1 MDRAIEKELSARA
14 VVLGRT
20 GDPAGLPELI
30 GLLGKPSG
38 QVRRLAAS
46 AIGKLA
52 GLADARDA
60 VPALLGRLTDAHP
73 QVRQYAIKALSAYG
87 THASVAL
94 GDLEDMA
101 RNPIEKDY
109 NRRDATNA
117 MAIIR
122 EATRIAEEQA
132 VHLCQRCGATVAT
145 DEFARSQR
153 AFQRVY
159 CDNCFDEKFI
169 ERRNF
174 DMKVELNKTIR
185 TRDGTLVQSKGE
197 RRIAEWLSARNI
209 AYRYDER
216 FRIIDGY
223 AIRPDFYL
231 PEYDVY
237 IEYWGMDTADYKIG
251 MLKKQKLYQE
261 TGKRLVSVHFKDYEH
276 IEAVLGRKLQQLGW
290 VEGSG
295 PPDSTSLR
303 YEKQG

>member
-1 MDRAIEKELSARA
+1 MDRAIEKTLSARA
-14 VVLGRT
+14 VELGRV
-20 GDPAGLPELI
+20 GEPAGLPELLE
-30 GLLGKPSG
+30 LLGKPSG
-38 QVRRLAAS
+38 QVRRLAVS

-52 GLADARDA
+52 GLVDARDA
-60 VPALLGRLTDAHP
+60 VPALQARLLDPHP

-87 THASVAL
+87 ADASSAL
-94 GDLEDMA
+94 SDLEDISKT
-101 RNPIEKDY
+101 PIEKEY
-109 NRRDATNA
+109 NRHDAIKA
-117 MAIIR
+117 IGIIR
-122 EATRIAEEQA
+122 EAMRIAEEQA
-132 VHLCQRCGATVAT
+132 VHLCQRCGTQVAT
-145 DEFARSQR
+145 DEFARSQK

-185 TRDGTLVQSKGE
+185 TKDGTLVQSRGE
-197 RRIAEWLSARNI
+197 RRIAEWLAAQGI

-251 MLKKQKLYQE
+251 MLKKQKLYQA
-261 TGKRLVSVHFKDYEH
+261 TGKKLVSIYFQEFNR
-276 IEAVLGRKLQQLGW
+276 IETVLAEKLRACCAWG
-290 VEGSG
+290 GSARG
-295 PPDSTSLR
+295 
-303 YEKQG
+303 

>member
-1 MDRAIEKELSARA
+1 MDRAIEKTLSARA
-14 VVLGRT
+14 VELGRA
-20 GDPAGLPELI
+20 GDPAGMPELLE
-30 GLLGKPSG
+30 LLAKPSG
-38 QVRRLAAS
+38 QVRRLAVS

-60 VPALLGRLTDAHP
+60 VPALQARLLDAHP

-87 THASVAL
+87 VAASTAL
-94 GDLEDMA
+94 SDLEDMA
-101 RNPIEKDY
+101 KNPIEKEY
-109 NRRDATNA
+109 NRNDAA
-117 MAIIR
+117 KAIEIIR
-122 EATRIAEEQA
+122 EAMRIAEKQA
-132 VHLCQRCGATVAT
+132 VHLCQRCGAQVAT
-145 DEFARSQR
+145 DEFARSQK

-185 TRDGTLVQSKGE
+185 AKDGTLVQSKGE
-197 RRIAEWLSARNI
+197 RRIAEWLSANGI

-231 PEYDVY
+231 PEFDVY

-261 TGKRLVSVHFKDYEH
+261 TGKRLVSVFFQDFGR
-276 IEAVLGRKLQQLGW
+276 IEEELAGKLAALRGAGL
-290 VEGSG
+290 VEGG
-295 PPDSTSLR
+295 
-303 YEKQG
+303 

>member
-1 MDRAIEKELSARA
+1 MDCVIEKTLSARA
-14 VVLGRT
+14 VALGRA
-20 GDPAGLPELI
+20 GESSGLPELVD
-30 GLLGKPSG
+30 LLGKPSDE
-38 QVRRLAAS
+38 VRRLAVS

-52 GLADARDA
+52 GLADPKDA
-60 VPALLGRLTDAHP
+60 VPALQACLLDPHP

-87 THASVAL
+87 TSASSAL
-94 GDLEDMA
+94 SDLEDMA
-101 RNPIEKDY
+101 RNLIEKEY
-109 NRRDATNA
+109 NRNDALKA
-117 MAIIR
+117 IGIIR
-122 EATRIAEEQA
+122 EAMRITEEHA
-132 VHLCQRCGATVAT
+132 VHFCQRCGAHVAT
-145 DEFARSQR
+145 DEYARSQR
-153 AFQRVY
+153 VFLRVY

-185 TRDGTLVQSKGE
+185 AKDGTLVQSKGE
-197 RRIAEWLSARNI
+197 RRIAEWLAGHGV

-261 TGKRLVSVHFKDYEH
+261 TGKKLVSVHFHEKDRL
-276 IEAVLGRKLQQLGW
+276 EAILAEKLAHFAGP
-290 VEGSG
+290 EAISG
-295 PPDSTSLR
+295 DSLR
-303 YEKQG
+303 FAL

>member
-1 MDRAIEKELSARA
+1 MDRAIEKTLSARA
-14 VVLGRT
+14 VEHGRA
-20 GDPAGLPELI
+20 GDPAGMPELLE
-30 GLLGKPSG
+30 LLAKPSG
-38 QVRRLAAS
+38 QVRRLAVS

-60 VPALLGRLTDAHP
+60 VPALQARLLDAHP

-87 THASVAL
+87 VAASPAL
-94 GDLEDMA
+94 SDLEDMA
-101 RNPIEKDY
+101 KNPIEKEY
-109 NRRDATNA
+109 NRNDAA
-117 MAIIR
+117 KAIEIIR
-122 EATRIAEEQA
+122 EAMRIAEKQA
-132 VHLCQRCGATVAT
+132 VHLCQRCGAQVAT
-145 DEFARSQR
+145 DEFARSQK

-185 TRDGTLVQSKGE
+185 ANDGTLVQSKGE
-197 RRIAEWLSARNI
+197 RRIAEWLSANGV

-237 IEYWGMDTADYKIG
+237 IEYWGMDTTDYKIG

-261 TGKRLVSVHFKDYEH
+261 TGKRLVSIYFQDFAR
-276 IEAVLGRKLQQLGW
+276 IEEVLAGKLAAFQQAGALG
-290 VEGSG
+290 G
-295 PPDSTSLR
+295 
-303 YEKQG
+303 

>member
-1 MDRAIEKELSARA
+1 MDRAIEKVMSARA
-14 VVLGRT
+14 VELGRA
-20 GDPAGLPELI
+20 GDPAGMPELLE
-30 GLLGKPSG
+30 LLAKPSG
-38 QVRRLAAS
+38 EVRRLAVS

-60 VPALLGRLTDAHP
+60 VPALQARLLDAHP

-87 THASVAL
+87 TAASPAL
-94 GDLEDMA
+94 SDLEDMA
-101 RNPIEKDY
+101 KNPIEKEY
-109 NRRDATNA
+109 NRNDAA
-117 MAIIR
+117 KAIGIIR
-122 EATRIAEEQA
+122 EAMRITEEQA
-132 VHLCQRCGATVAT
+132 VHLCQRCGAQVAT
-145 DEFARSQR
+145 DEFARSQK

-159 CDNCFDEKFI
+159 CDNCFDEKFL

-185 TRDGTLVQSKGE
+185 AKDGTLVQSKGE
-197 RRIAEWLSARNI
+197 RRIAEWLSANSI

-231 PEYDVY
+231 PEFDVY

-261 TGKRLVSVHFKDYEH
+261 TGKRLISIYFQDFAR
-276 IEAVLGRKLQQLGW
+276 IEAELAKKLAPFQGAGALGG
-290 VEGSG
+290 
-295 PPDSTSLR
+295 
-303 YEKQG
+303 

>member
-1 MDRAIEKELSARA
+1 MDRAIEKTLSARA
-14 VVLGRT
+14 VELGR
-20 GDPAGLPELI
+20 AGEPVGLAELI
-30 GLLGKPSG
+30 DLLGKPSG
-38 QVRRLAAS
+38 EVRRLAVS

-52 GLADARDA
+52 GLADARVS
-60 VPALLGRLTDAHP
+60 VPALQARLLDPHP

-87 THASVAL
+87 TAASSAL
-94 GDLEDMA
+94 PDLEDMS
-101 RNPIEKDY
+101 RNPIEKEY
-109 NRRDATNA
+109 NRNDALKA
-117 MAIIR
+117 IGIIR
-122 EATRIAEEQA
+122 EAMRIAEEQA
-132 VHLCQRCGATVAT
+132 VHLCQRCGAQVAT

-185 TRDGTLVQSKGE
+185 AKDGTLVQSKGE
-197 RRIAEWLSARNI
+197 RRIAEWLAGHGV

-231 PEYDVY
+231 PEFDVY

-261 TGKRLVSVHFKDYEH
+261 TGKKLVSVYFQEFDR
-276 IEAVLGRKLQQLGW
+276 IEAVLAEKLRACGAW
-290 VEGSG
+290 GG
-295 PPDSTSLR
+295 
-303 YEKQG
+303 G